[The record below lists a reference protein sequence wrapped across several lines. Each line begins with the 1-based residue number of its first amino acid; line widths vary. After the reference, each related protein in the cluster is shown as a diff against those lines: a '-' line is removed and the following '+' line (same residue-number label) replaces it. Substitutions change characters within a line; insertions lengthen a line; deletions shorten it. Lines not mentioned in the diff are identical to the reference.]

1 MEGKFDKIG
10 EVSSITFYPIKSCK
24 GVSIA
29 EANCSEYGVDFD
41 RQWAILD
48 GEGRVVTQRS
58 KECLALVVPTV
69 EGNQLKVEAPEMK
82 PLFLP
87 LRTDDSKSQIVDID
101 LFGLS
106 GSAVR
111 VGKEADDWFS
121 KYMGKP
127 HTLVTFNKSL
137 CKPRSLL
144 DHKKHGKRP
153 SVSNKDKVAFADGCP
168 YLLISENSLNEV
180 NKHCTK
186 FECTMQRFRP
196 NIVVSGCDA
205 FSEDAWKCLKIGSAE
220 FRCLHRCGRCM
231 LPNVDPETGIRDK
244 QEPLKTLRSFRL
256 VSKDDDPSYGYSPV
270 LGRNLGIEVCG
281 SIKVGDDVF
290 ASV

>member
-1 MEGKFDKIG
+1 MEEHFVKVG
-10 EVSSITFYPIKSCK
+10 EVSSIAFYPIKSCR
-24 GVSIA
+24 GISIA
-29 EANCSEYGVDFD
+29 EANCSEYGVDLD

-48 GEGRVVTQRS
+48 GEGRVVTQCS
-58 KECLALVVPTV
+58 KESLALIVPTV
-69 EGNQLKVEAPEMK
+69 DGNQLKVEAPGMQ

-87 LRTDDSKSQIVDID
+87 LGIDNSRPQIDID
-101 LFGLS
+101 LLGLS

-111 VGKEADDWFS
+111 VGKDADDWFS

-137 CKPRSLL
+137 CKPRYLL
-144 DHKKHGKRP
+144 DHKKHGKKP
-153 SVSNKDKVAFADGCP
+153 LVSDKDKIAFANGCP

-180 NKHCTK
+180 NKQCTK
-186 FECTMQRFRP
+186 FECSMQRFRP
-196 NIVVSGCDA
+196 NIVVSGCEA
-205 FSEDAWKCLKIGSAE
+205 FSEDAWKCLQIGSAE
-220 FRCLHRCGRCM
+220 FRCLHRCGRCI
-231 LPNVDPETGIRDK
+231 LLNVDPETGIRDK

-256 VSKDDDPSYGYSPV
+256 VSKDDDPSYGNSPI

-290 ASV
+290 ASM